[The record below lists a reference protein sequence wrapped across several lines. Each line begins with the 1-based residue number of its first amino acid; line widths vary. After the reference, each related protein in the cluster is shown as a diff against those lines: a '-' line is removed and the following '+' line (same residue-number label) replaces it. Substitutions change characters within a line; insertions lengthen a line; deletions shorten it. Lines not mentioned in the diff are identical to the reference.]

1 VISNYLTILFRWFV
15 NSWVR
20 YMPKKVVIMPV
31 EVNVFHSYV
40 HLLHFYESVG
50 LYVALAYIHV

>member
-1 VISNYLTILFRWFV
+1 
-15 NSWVR
+15 
-20 YMPKKVVIMPV
+20 MPKKVVIMPV